1 MNVYP
6 IFSLCVL
13 PSEHNLPLGYVVGY
27 FPMYAYSYILP
38 VFVILSA
45 ILLPHLA
52 TPYDVDIF
60 VEN

>member
-1 MNVYP
+1 MYFLCA
-6 IFSLCVL
+6 FSPVSITYHLDTLLAISPC
-13 PSEHNLPLGYVVGY
+13 
-27 FPMYAYSYILP
+27 YAYSYILP